1 MTTFNKTQLKA
12 LRTAMQKA
20 LDEAGL
26 DGMTIEVGNCSYSGG
41 EATYKVKV
49 LLDGAETQEQQDLQM
64 YAKMFGLDLD
74 KIYTTV
80 DGKSLKLSGYNSRAR
95 KTPYLVNQLGTDNI
109 YRISPNQAHLWFAQ
123 ANS

>member
-1 MTTFNKTQLKA
+1 MTTFNKAQLKA

-49 LLDGAETQEQQDLQM
+49 LLDGAETEEQQTLKM
-64 YAKMFGLDLD
+64 YADMFGLDLN
-74 KIYTTV
+74 KTHTV
-80 DGKSLKLSGYNSRAR
+80 QGKTLKLSGYNSRAR
-95 KTPYLVNQLGTDNI
+95 KTPYLANEVGTDKT
-109 YRISPNQAHLWFAQ
+109 YRISTDQAHLWFAQ
-123 ANS
+123 TKS

>member
-1 MTTFNKTQLKA
+1 MTTFNKAQLKA

-49 LLDGAETQEQQDLQM
+49 LLDGAETQEQQDLQF
-64 YAKMFGLDLD
+64 YAKTFGLDLN
-74 KIYTTV
+74 KTHTV
-80 DGKSLKLSGYNSRAR
+80 QGKTLKLSGYNSRAR
-95 KTPYLVNQLGTDNI
+95 KTPYLANEVGTDKT
-109 YRISPNQAHLWFAQ
+109 YRISPDQAHLWFGQ
-123 ANS
+123 VNS